1 MPDIKRRDKRQNN
14 GTSFN
19 KAEYG
24 IGRPVGFNQDPRDLL
39 LRAFYMGP
47 LPNTYTPIY
56 MRADELNVSNQRY
69 ELSLPSSSHF
79 LAFVLSRKK
88 IQLRQSRPNFLSL
101 NKINGTLL
109 ERHSNVTQIKFILTC
124 RISRKTIP
132 IEILPNEFRD
142 RRATHLD
149 AFNLKFFGF
158 RKMEWILC
166 HRSNK
171 FSFFSSFLHPPREKE
186 SGFERTVSRIAAS
199 HQRRTFK
206 RLTSRPATSN
216 VFLSRRFIA
225 RFLLQDRGQCARTL
239 LL

>member
-88 IQLRQSRPNFLSL
+88 KSNSANHGPIFYHWTKSTVLYSNDTRMLHKLNSFLRVESRVEHNSDR
-101 NKINGTLL
+101 NSS
-109 ERHSNVTQIKFILTC
+109 E
-124 RISRKTIP
+124 RISR
-132 IEILPNEFRD
+132 
-142 RRATHLD
+142 
-149 AFNLKFFGF
+149 
-158 RKMEWILC
+158 
-166 HRSNK
+166 
-171 FSFFSSFLHPPREKE
+171 SSRH
-186 SGFERTVSRIAAS
+186 
-199 HQRRTFK
+199 
-206 RLTSRPATSN
+206 TSRR
-216 VFLSRRFIA
+216 V
-225 RFLLQDRGQCARTL
+225 
-239 LL
+239 

>member
-24 IGRPVGFNQDPRDLL
+24 IGWPVGFNQDPRDLL

-69 ELSLPSSSHF
+69 ELSLPSSLHF

-88 IQLRQSRPNFLSL
+88 KSNFANHGPIFYHWTKSTVLYSNDTRMLHKL
-101 NKINGTLL
+101 NSFL
-109 ERHSNVTQIKFILTC
+109 

-158 RKMEWILC
+158 RKMKWILC

-171 FSFFSSFLHPPREKE
+171 FSFSSFLHPPREKE

>member
-79 LAFVLSRKK
+79 LAFVLSKK
-88 IQLRQSRPNFLSL
+88 KNPTPPITAQFFIIEQNQRYFIRT
-101 NKINGTLL
+101 TL
-109 ERHSNVTQIKFILTC
+109 ECYTN
-124 RISRKTIP
+124 
-132 IEILPNEFRD
+132 
-142 RRATHLD
+142 
-149 AFNLKFFGF
+149 
-158 RKMEWILC
+158 
-166 HRSNK
+166 
-171 FSFFSSFLHPPREKE
+171 
-186 SGFERTVSRIAAS
+186 
-199 HQRRTFK
+199 
-206 RLTSRPATSN
+206 
-216 VFLSRRFIA
+216 
-225 RFLLQDRGQCARTL
+225 
-239 LL
+239 

>member
-69 ELSLPSSSHF
+69 ELSLPSSLHF

-109 ERHSNVTQIKFILTC
+109 ERHSNVTQIKFILT
-124 RISRKTIP
+124 
-132 IEILPNEFRD
+132 
-142 RRATHLD
+142 
-149 AFNLKFFGF
+149 NL
-158 RKMEWILC
+158 
-166 HRSNK
+166 
-171 FSFFSSFLHPPREKE
+171 
-186 SGFERTVSRIAAS
+186 A
-199 HQRRTFK
+199 
-206 RLTSRPATSN
+206 
-216 VFLSRRFIA
+216 
-225 RFLLQDRGQCARTL
+225 
-239 LL
+239 

>member
-24 IGRPVGFNQDPRDLL
+24 IGWPVGFNQDPRDLL

-88 IQLRQSRPNFLSL
+88 
-101 NKINGTLL
+101 K
-109 ERHSNVTQIKFILTC
+109 SN
-124 RISRKTIP
+124 SANHGP
-132 IEILPNEFRD
+132 IFY
-142 RRATHLD
+142 H
-149 AFNLKFFGF
+149 
-158 RKMEWILC
+158 
-166 HRSNK
+166 
-171 FSFFSSFLHPPREKE
+171 
-186 SGFERTVSRIAAS
+186 
-199 HQRRTFK
+199 
-206 RLTSRPATSN
+206 
-216 VFLSRRFIA
+216 
-225 RFLLQDRGQCARTL
+225 
-239 LL
+239 

>member
-79 LAFVLSRKK
+79 LAFVLSKKK

-101 NKINGTLL
+101 NKINGTLF

-124 RISRKTIP
+124 RISRRTQ
-132 IEILPNEFRD
+132 FRS
-142 RRATHLD
+142 
-149 AFNLKFFGF
+149 KFFRTNFAIVAPHISTRLTSKFFEF
-158 RKMEWILC
+158 RKME
-166 HRSNK
+166 
-171 FSFFSSFLHPPREKE
+171 
-186 SGFERTVSRIAAS
+186 
-199 HQRRTFK
+199 
-206 RLTSRPATSN
+206 
-216 VFLSRRFIA
+216 
-225 RFLLQDRGQCARTL
+225 
-239 LL
+239 

>member
-24 IGRPVGFNQDPRDLL
+24 IGWPVGFNQDPRDLL

-124 RISRKTIP
+124 RISRRTIP

-149 AFNLKFFGF
+149 AFNLK
-158 RKMEWILC
+158 I
-166 HRSNK
+166 
-171 FSFFSSFLHPPREKE
+171 FSSFERWNGYSVIDRINSPSFPRSSIHLERRSRDSNERFRE
-186 SGFERTVSRIAAS
+186 SQLRTNVER
-199 HQRRTFK
+199 
-206 RLTSRPATSN
+206 SN
-216 VFLSRRFIA
+216 
-225 RFLLQDRGQCARTL
+225 G
-239 LL
+239 